1 MPIVNVLPD
10 RSLVVTVTEERA
22 AELLAAGHVID
33 NDGELFLTF
42 DGAGWLLGKVDEEP
56 NPFCSNRSEA
66 GDACG
71 ECPGC
76 VAEVKRLRQQ

>member
-10 RSLVVTVTEERA
+10 RSLVVNVTDERA

-42 DGAGWLLGKVDEEP
+42 DGAGWLLGKVDD
-56 NPFCSNRSEA
+56 S
-66 GDACG
+66 
-71 ECPGC
+71 
-76 VAEVKRLRQQ
+76 